1 MSASI
6 KVRRAE
12 KQDADFLAWV
22 LLSSSRGH
30 LNRGVWDLIIGADD
44 QGCLEYLRRLT
55 TAEPRSL
62 CHYDSFWVAEVDGHP
77 QAALSTFE
85 HAAGGWAT
93 VAEAQSAVRR
103 DLGWT
108 ERDLEASSNRMAPLW
123 ACFLPDVGADWG
135 IENIAT
141 RPECRRLGLVSVLL
155 DQATR
160 EGRECGCKLVQTT
173 TYIGNSAVHA
183 ALAKA
188 GFQVSDEKRSEV
200 TMTAL
205 GTPGFVRFLRALS

>member
-1 MSASI
+1 
-6 KVRRAE
+6 
-12 KQDADFLAWV
+12 
-22 LLSSSRGH
+22 
-30 LNRGVWDLIIGADD
+30 
-44 QGCLEYLRRLT
+44 
-55 TAEPRSL
+55 L
-62 CHYDSFWVAEVDGHP
+62 CHYDSFWVAEIDGYP

-85 HAAGGWAT
+85 YSAGGWAT

-108 ERDLEASSNRMAPLW
+108 EKDLEASGNRMAPLW

-141 RPECRRLGLVSVLL
+141 KPESRRLGLVSVLL
-155 DQATR
+155 DQAIR
-160 EGRECGCKLVQTT
+160 EGRERGCKLLQTT

-188 GFQVSDEKRSEV
+188 GFQVSEEKRSEV

-205 GTPGFVRFLRALS
+205 GTPGFVRFLRVLS